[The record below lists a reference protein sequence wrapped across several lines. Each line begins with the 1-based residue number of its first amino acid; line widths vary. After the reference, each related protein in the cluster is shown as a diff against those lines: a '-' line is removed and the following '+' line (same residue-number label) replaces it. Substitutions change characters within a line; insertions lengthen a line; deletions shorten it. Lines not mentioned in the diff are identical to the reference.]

1 MSIETLCYNSCMTL
15 VEMTYR
21 LQSPLTETQL
31 RALGE
36 FSNTYGLR
44 RFHIEDDGRK
54 LRFEYDASRL
64 KPTEIIH
71 VLRGAKIAILDRA
84 DPAGPAPAKV

>member
-1 MSIETLCYNSCMTL
+1 MSIRGVWYNACMTL
-15 VEMTYR
+15 VEMTYS
-21 LQSPLTETQL
+21 LQSPLTPVQL

-44 RFHIEDDGRK
+44 RFHVEDEGRK

-64 KPTEIIH
+64 KPAEVIH
-71 VLRGAKIAILDRA
+71 VLRAAKISILERVNPVEPTA
-84 DPAGPAPAKV
+84 AKV

>member
-1 MSIETLCYNSCMTL
+1 MSTRTVCYTVSMTL

-21 LQSPLTETQL
+21 LQSPLTNVQL

-44 RFHIEDDGRK
+44 RFRVEDNGRK

-64 KPTEIIH
+64 KPTEVIH
-71 VLRGAKIAILDRA
+71 VLRGAKIAILERVE
-84 DPAGPAPAKV
+84 PVELAPAKV

>member
-1 MSIETLCYNSCMTL
+1 MTL
-15 VEMTYR
+15 VEVTYE
-21 LQSPLTETQL
+21 LQAPLTSAQL
-31 RALGE
+31 RALSE

-44 RFHIEDDGRK
+44 RFRVEDDGRK

-64 KPTEIIH
+64 KPTEVIH

-84 DPAGPAPAKV
+84 QPAVPGLAGT

>member
-1 MSIETLCYNSCMTL
+1 MSIGSVCYNACMTL

-21 LQSPLTETQL
+21 LQSPLTPVQL

-44 RFHIEDDGRK
+44 RFRIEDEGRK

-64 KPTEIIH
+64 KPAEVIH
-71 VLRGAKIAILDRA
+71 VLRGAKIAILERV
-84 DPAGPAPAKV
+84 DPVQPAAAKI

>member
-1 MSIETLCYNSCMTL
+1 MSIARFCYNTRMTL
-15 VEMTYR
+15 VEMTYQ
-21 LQSPLTETQL
+21 LQSPLTPVQL

-44 RFHIEDDGRK
+44 RFHVEADGRK

-64 KPTEIIH
+64 KPAEVIH
-71 VLRGAKIAILDRA
+71 VLRAAKIAILERVEPVA
-84 DPAGPAPAKV
+84 PAPANT

>member
-1 MSIETLCYNSCMTL
+1 MSIWAVCYNVCMTL

-21 LQSPLTETQL
+21 LQSSLTNVQL

-44 RFHIEDDGRK
+44 RFRVEDNGRK

-64 KPTEIIH
+64 KPAEVIH
-71 VLRGAKIAILDRA
+71 VLRGARIAILERV
-84 DPAGPAPAKV
+84 DPVEPAPAKV

>member
-1 MSIETLCYNSCMTL
+1 MTL
-15 VEMTYR
+15 VEVTYQ
-21 LQSPLTETQL
+21 LQAALTSAQL

-44 RFHIEDDGRK
+44 RFSVEDDGRR

-64 KPTEIIH
+64 KPTEVIH
-71 VLRGAKIAILDRA
+71 VLRGAKIAILERVP
-84 DPAGPAPAKV
+84 PAEPALAGA

>member
-1 MSIETLCYNSCMTL
+1 MTL
-15 VEMTYR
+15 VEMTYQ
-21 LQSPLTETQL
+21 LQAALTSAQL

-44 RFHIEDDGRK
+44 RFRVEDDGRK

-64 KPTEIIH
+64 KPTEVIH
-71 VLRGAKIAILDRA
+71 VLRGAKIAILEPVPPAEPALARA
-84 DPAGPAPAKV
+84 

>member
-1 MSIETLCYNSCMTL
+1 MTL
-15 VEMTYR
+15 VEVTYQ
-21 LQSPLTETQL
+21 LQAPLTPAQL

-44 RFHIEDDGRK
+44 TFHVEDDGRK

-64 KPTEIIH
+64 KPTEVIH
-71 VLRGAKIAILDRA
+71 VLRGAKIAVLDRVNPVA
-84 DPAGPAPAKV
+84 PNPART